1 MDVLM
6 RVRRLPAIIS
16 VARLLRWNRLSVI
29 EYVMELP
36 VQMSD
41 CIAFSPPGNRRGL
54 FGIDRLACGRRGGHG
69 GG

>member
-29 EYVMELP
+29 EYVMELRKDTD
-36 VQMSD
+36 S
-41 CIAFSPPGNRRGL
+41 ARRP
-54 FGIDRLACGRRGGHG
+54 R
-69 GG
+69 